1 MCHCMMEKVRNSPS
15 DHPVM
20 TEAASAQCHARVT
33 GSQIASR
40 R

>member
-15 DHPVM
+15 DQPVI
-20 TEAASAQCHARVT
+20 TEAASTQCHRRVT
-33 GSQIASR
+33 GSHTASR